1 MYDFLVEDGTGV
13 VGATSYAT
21 IAQADSFASFWEY
34 PDWALLDVEDKEKLL
49 IRSSRL
55 LDEQFKWRS
64 QMLTKDQG
72 LLFPRVPFVDS
83 ENRRII
89 GVPQDLIEA
98 TAEIAILLEDHN
110 PEDLDRVKS
119 LVSQSYGD
127 SSETYSGSWQENVT
141 PFVAAFQKI
150 AARLKRFGYGGKT
163 LKQVTLIRG

>member
-21 IAQADSFASFWEY
+21 VAQADSFASFWEY
-34 PDWALLDVEDKEKLL
+34 PDWALLGVEDKEKLL
-49 IRSSRL
+49 IRASRL
-55 LDEQFKWRS
+55 LDEQFTWRS
-64 QMLTKDQG
+64 HMLTKEQG
-72 LLFPRVPFVDS
+72 LLFPRMPFVDT
-83 ENRRII
+83 ENRKVEGI
-89 GVPQDLIEA
+89 PQDLVEA

-110 PEDLDRVKS
+110 PDDLDKVKT

-127 SSETYSGSWQENVT
+127 SSEEYLGGWQENVT
-141 PFVAAFQKI
+141 PFVSAFQKI